1 MLALHREQ
9 AYEADGLRALGGSL
23 AVHLLLLLALII
35 SLDWS
40 QSPPE
45 AVQAELWSSLPAE
58 RPSNTATRNS
68 PSPAPEKRAPPEPT
82 DAEIALQKKQK
93 AQQEARKKEEL
104 QKQQAAA
111 KKEAQLKAEK
121 DKAQKAKKLEE
132 QRAAELAR
140 LGLDPKA
147 KRADAGKDIVTKAG
161 VQSGVEQGARS
172 GAEAKWVDRVRAM
185 IDSRVSYRG
194 KNTSD
199 LKLDIKLLPTGQIT
213 DVRVISRSDS
223 PSYDEAVLAA
233 LKQIDTLPSPPEGV
247 RVLSIEI
254 RHRNR
259 N

>member
-93 AQQEARKKEEL
+93 AQQEAKRRRSCKSSRLRPRK
-104 QKQQAAA
+104 
-111 KKEAQLKAEK
+111 
-121 DKAQKAKKLEE
+121 
-132 QRAAELAR
+132 R
-140 LGLDPKA
+140 
-147 KRADAGKDIVTKAG
+147 
-161 VQSGVEQGARS
+161 RS
-172 GAEAKWVDRVRAM
+172 
-185 IDSRVSYRG
+185 
-194 KNTSD
+194 
-199 LKLDIKLLPTGQIT
+199 
-213 DVRVISRSDS
+213 
-223 PSYDEAVLAA
+223 
-233 LKQIDTLPSPPEGV
+233 
-247 RVLSIEI
+247 
-254 RHRNR
+254 
-259 N
+259 